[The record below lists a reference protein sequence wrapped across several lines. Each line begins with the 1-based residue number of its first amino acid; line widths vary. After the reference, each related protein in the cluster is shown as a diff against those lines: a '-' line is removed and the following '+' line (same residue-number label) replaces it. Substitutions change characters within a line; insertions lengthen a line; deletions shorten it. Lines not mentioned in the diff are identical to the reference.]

1 MISSMTDPLKEGA
14 LRRWPMLLSAVI
26 VLAAVAVMVRLGF
39 WQLDRLAQKE
49 ALLARYAAAS
59 ADPAVLPASYE
70 TFGRAAMTTNL
81 YRQAVFNCT
90 AVVGWQ
96 AVSGSNNLGQSGFAH
111 IAECTTADWNQF
123 DGPGRQVD
131 VVVGWSNNP
140 ATPGWAGGSVK
151 GRISPGGKLGLRLVA
166 DPPLAGL
173 QANAKPNPAN
183 IANNHLA
190 YAVQWFAFALTALV
204 IYALALRKRLR
215 G

>member
-1 MISSMTDPLKEGA
+1 MTEGIK
-14 LRRWPMLLSAVI
+14 LRRWPLILSAVI

-49 ALLARYAAAS
+49 ALLTRYAAAS
-59 ADPAVLPASYE
+59 ADPAVLPATFE
-70 TFGRAAMTTNL
+70 TYGRAAATINL

-90 AVVGWQ
+90 KVVGWQ
-96 AVSGSNNLGQSGFAH
+96 AVSGSNDRGQSGFAH

-140 ATPGWAGGSVK
+140 AIPRWTGGSVK
-151 GRISPGGKLGLRLVA
+151 GRISPGGELGFRLVA

-173 QANAKPNPAN
+173 TANAKPDPAN

-190 YAVQWFAFALTALV
+190 YAVQWFLFALTALV
-204 IYALALRKRLR
+204 IYALALRTRLR